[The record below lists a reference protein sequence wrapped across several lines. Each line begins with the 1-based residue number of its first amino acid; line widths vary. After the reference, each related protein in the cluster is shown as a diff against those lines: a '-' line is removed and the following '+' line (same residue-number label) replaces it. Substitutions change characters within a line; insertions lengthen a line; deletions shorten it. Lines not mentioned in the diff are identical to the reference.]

1 MSDQPESVQRR
12 RSMATG
18 PTVAPVLPAAHA
30 TDPAREDSR
39 VIRLGFAMAAVVGA
53 LAVPSFT
60 GASGCPSTCGAAKRT
75 CQLAGVTA
83 FRSCRVTVKASGQTG
98 QDRRGAIKSSGARSR
113 RVSRRSTTASTAAGH
128 RRVRARP
135 GARARG
141 GCACTTS
148 SAPRRRA
155 CAHVRRPRAGCNASR
170 RAPPRPGRP
179 SKTARPQSTRASP
192 GVRALRAAPS
202 STDFRSPRGS
212 GELGSPDVARVT
224 RSRCCRAGWRP
235 PG

>member
-30 TDPAREDSR
+30 TDPTREDSR
-39 VIRLGFAMAAVVGA
+39 VNRLVFAMAAVVGA

-98 QDRRGAIKSSGARSR
+98 QDRRGAIKSCRSAFRGAQQTCVASLHDCLHGCGAPPSSCPAGCASQGRMCLHDVVSTAQACVRACSPAPSRLQCVAACAATARAALEDCEATIHSCLAGCPSSPSGAF
-113 RVSRRSTTASTAAGH
+113 
-128 RRVRARP
+128 
-135 GARARG
+135 
-141 GCACTTS
+141 
-148 SAPRRRA
+148 
-155 CAHVRRPRAGCNASR
+155 
-170 RAPPRPGRP
+170 
-179 SKTARPQSTRASP
+179 
-192 GVRALRAAPS
+192 L
-202 STDFRSPRGS
+202 D
-212 GELGSPDVARVT
+212 
-224 RSRCCRAGWRP
+224 
-235 PG
+235 